1 MKEYNEYLK
10 KPADV
15 YYYDCYKIINKY
27 YCSIDFVED
36 PEKIKAEKISIERE
50 RKIDLILS

>member
-10 KPADV
+10 KSV
-15 YYYDCYKIINKY
+15 YVYYDCYKIINKY